1 MSPHLALLSPRWE
14 ILTILLFFCQLLYL
28 ERKREL
34 RTQTC
39 AFVETVVEIDP
50 IHRWKNGNRRRRVLQ
65 VTKSSVL
72 LSYPQSPKVTQRLGY
87 GQGDRQAPP
96 RTKVS

>member
-1 MSPHLALLSPRWE
+1 MSPHLVPLSPRWE

-50 IHRWKNGNRRRRVLQ
+50 IHRWKSGNRRRMLQ
-65 VTKSSVL
+65 VTDKVL
-72 LSYPQSPKVTQRLGY
+72 SPSFL
-87 GQGDRQAPP
+87 PP
-96 RTKVS
+96 KP